1 MHCGNHEN
9 VPLRP
14 PGVKSIMDCWP
25 QLLPLWIQ
33 HCICCQ
39 ALLPMACS
47 QAVTKHTAGLK
58 LAYQARCRVP
68 LKDDFGLRTLCGPDQ
83 IFPETI
89 PESETFDSTLLPS
102 FSHFTGIRPALWNE
116 ASSAF
121 CSVPNK
127 YFVHLILCWQS
138 FLSRPRQC
146 ISQLDLTLFTDRGR
160 QFCNSGEKI

>member
-1 MHCGNHEN
+1 MVSTWFLILCFNQSSENISFRFMHCGNHEN

-25 QLLPLWIQ
+25 QLLPLWIK

-47 QAVTKHTAGLK
+47 QAVTKHTAGK
-58 LAYQARCRVP
+58 LAYWARCRAP
-68 LKDDFGLRTLCGPDQ
+68 LKDDLGLRALYGSDQ

-89 PESETFDSTLLPS
+89 PESETLDSTLLPS

-116 ASSAF
+116 VSLCLLLFSSQQLF
-121 CSVPNK
+121 CTFNTLLAV
-127 YFVHLILCWQS
+127 
-138 FLSRPRQC
+138 
-146 ISQLDLTLFTDRGR
+146 IS
-160 QFCNSGEKI
+160 

>member
-1 MHCGNHEN
+1 MVSTWFLILFFNQSSENISFRFMHCGNHEN

-47 QAVTKHTAGLK
+47 QAVTKHTAGK
-58 LAYQARCRVP
+58 LASQARSRVP
-68 LKDDFGLRTLCGPDQ
+68 LTDDLAWGLCMGLTKSFLKLFRSLWRWA
-83 IFPETI
+83 F
-89 PESETFDSTLLPS
+89 FPS

-116 ASSAF
+116 AS
-121 CSVPNK
+121 
-127 YFVHLILCWQS
+127 LC
-138 FLSRPRQC
+138 L
-146 ISQLDLTLFTDRGR
+146 LLF
-160 QFCNSGEKI
+160 SS